1 MLDTLVVGAGLAG
14 MRTARGLRDG
24 GRSVVVLE
32 ARDRVGGR
40 LHTRRL
46 GGTELDVGGQWIGP
60 GQPRVNALAEQ
71 LGLTRFPT
79 FVTGKKVFEIDG
91 LRRTYKGSIPSLSP
105 LGLIQLQLL
114 LTVVDFSRKRVDALA
129 PETAKRAER
138 LDAMTVADFR
148 RRWGAGREVRATM
161 DAALRAI
168 FGAEADEMSALHF
181 LAYLNASGGLLT
193 LAEVEG
199 AAQQDRLVEGAQ
211 ALVSGL
217 RMLGEPL
224 EVRLASPVQSLTQ
237 SADGVIARGEFGE
250 LSARRAVVTLPPPL
264 LSDVTFDPPL
274 PAERHAA
281 LGGWTMGNAI
291 KVIALYDRP
300 FWRERG
306 YSGEVVSSD
315 GPLSVVYDDCA
326 HDGSQAALVGFV
338 AGRDARVLKASPKE
352 EWEAKILE
360 GLARALGDDALRP
373 TEVHLVDWVDEP
385 WSRGC
390 PVAYAAPGA
399 LTRGPG
405 LHDTLRAP
413 HGRIHFAG
421 TETAREHIGYMEG
434 ALESAERVVAELLD
448 RP

>member
-1 MLDTLVVGAGLAG
+1 MLDTLIVGAGLAG
-14 MRTARGLRDG
+14 MRTARGLRDA

-40 LHTRRL
+40 LHTKRL
-46 GGTELDVGGQWIGP
+46 GGAELDVGGQWIGP

-79 FVTGKKVFEIDG
+79 FVTGTKVFELDG
-91 LRRTYKGSIPSLSP
+91 RRRTYKGSIPSLSP
-105 LGLIQLQLL
+105 LGLIQLQILL
-114 LTVVDFSRKRVDALA
+114 SVVDFSRKRVDPLA
-129 PETAKRAER
+129 PETAKRAEK
-138 LDAMTVADFR
+138 LDAMTVDDFR
-148 RRWGAGREVRATM
+148 RRWGARRDVRGTM

-199 AAQQDRLVEGAQ
+199 AAQQDRLAEGAQ
-211 ALVSGL
+211 ALVTGL
-217 RMLGEPL
+217 STLGEPL
-224 EVRLASPVQSLTQ
+224 DVRLASPVRSLTQ
-237 SADGVIARGEFGE
+237 TPDGVVARGEFGE
-250 LSARRAVVTLPPPL
+250 LSAQRAVVTLPPPL
-264 LSDVTFDPPL
+264 LAEVDFDPPL
-274 PAERHAA
+274 PADRHAS
-281 LGGWTMGNAI
+281 LGGWTMGSAI

-338 AGRDARVLKASPKE
+338 AGRDARALKRVPRA
-352 EWEAKILE
+352 EWESKILE
-360 GLARALGDDALRP
+360 GLARALGDEARRP
-373 TEVHLVDWVDEP
+373 SDLHLVDWADEP

-405 LHDTLRAP
+405 LHDSLRAP

-434 ALESAERVVAELLD
+434 ALESAERVVAEIS
-448 RP
+448 RV